1 MKRIKFFAVA
11 MLLSLTVSAQE
22 KYEMTINAI
31 DTWVGSEIDHETF
44 IKNMM
49 EGVFDN
55 TFLEFGTD
63 GILTVTRYQGPLL
76 DLKKTEEHYQYKFDK
91 DQLTLTAN
99 GQTKTLIY
107 TLEYHSFNNQKS
119 LKLFP
124 WKDMTKELSLLVAGE
139 RGLKMKQDFDSMK
152 EK

>member
-1 MKRIKFFAVA
+1 
-11 MLLSLTVSAQE
+11 
-22 KYEMTINAI
+22 
-31 DTWVGSEIDHETF
+31 
-44 IKNMM
+44 
-49 EGVFDN
+49 
-55 TFLEFGTD
+55 
-63 GILTVTRYQGPLL
+63 
-76 DLKKTEEHYQYKFDK
+76 EEHYQYKFDK